1 MPMSDN
7 GAIIVVYR
15 NCLFTLVENRQSTF
29 CSYLCEGYLG
39 TILCL
44 LCVIV
49 PSNYTL
55 NVSNFPHRFIHQHQ
69 GNAKKLRTQIG
80 NFTFQSCLVN
90 KPSDLNCEFSMSS
103 FVMLICYG
111 LHFGHA

>member
-15 NCLFTLVENRQSTF
+15 NCPLTLVENRQSTF

-44 LCVIV
+44 SCVIV

-55 NVSNFPHRFIHQHQ
+55 NVSNFHIDSSTNIKVMQKFAHSNWQLHISVMFGQQ
-69 GNAKKLRTQIG
+69 T
-80 NFTFQSCLVN
+80 
-90 KPSDLNCEFSMSS
+90 SDLNCVFSMSS

>member
-1 MPMSDN
+1 MMPMSDN

-15 NCLFTLVENRQSTF
+15 NCPFTLVENRQSTF

-69 GNAKKLRTQIG
+69 GDAKKIAHSNWQLHI
-80 NFTFQSCLVN
+80 S
-90 KPSDLNCEFSMSS
+90 
-103 FVMLICYG
+103 VMFGQQTLIFE
-111 LHFGHA
+111 L